1 MQKTV
6 YGCPKCVGEK
16 NAIKYG
22 KSKNG
27 TQRYLCKEC
36 RSTFLE
42 SYSYK
47 ACSKDTN
54 KNITLLLKEGV
65 GILST
70 SRLLGISK
78 NTVMSR
84 ILKIASGITKPTIPL
99 KRRYELDEM
108 CSFIQRKANKTWIA
122 YAIDK
127 RTRDVVDFKVGK
139 RTNKTLK
146 SVLKTLFL
154 SEPKKIHTDGLRNY
168 KYLIPEELHSTK
180 WRSTNGIEN
189 KNLSLRINLKRLQRR
204 TICFAKTQTMLAACL
219 KIFFWG

>member
-84 ILKIASGITKPTIPL
+84 ILKIASRITKPTIPL

-127 RTRDVVDFKVGK
+127 GTRDVVDFKVGK

-168 KYLIPEELHSTK
+168 KYLIPEELHSCREK
-180 WRSTNGIEN
+180 
-189 KNLSLRINLKRLQRR
+189 Q
-204 TICFAKTQTMLAACL
+204 
-219 KIFFWG
+219 